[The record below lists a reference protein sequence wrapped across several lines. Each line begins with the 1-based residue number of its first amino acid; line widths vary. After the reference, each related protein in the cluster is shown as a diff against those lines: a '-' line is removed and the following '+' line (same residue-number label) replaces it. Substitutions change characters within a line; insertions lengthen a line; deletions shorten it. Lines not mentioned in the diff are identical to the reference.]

1 MDTDTLFMA
10 TGDINEHQPRQP
22 TYSRPWVAV
31 VVAVVVA
38 VLVPVVVA
46 FAVVVVINLNLFIWV
61 KAVAVPVS
69 HAARLDSWH
78 WQAAIIAAKLQ
89 ASFLPPPACLPPLL
103 PATCHTP
110 YTPGSWPRGALRPG
124 QAGEGGSGKLNWS
137 VSRSSWKLS
146 FPFLLLLP
154 HPLSTHDF
162 IWCSWRRCQVS
173 STSTKKN

>member
-1 MDTDTLFMA
+1 MIRVFVCVFKAVDILTAMDTDTLFMA

-22 TYSRPWVAV
+22 TYSRPWVGI

-38 VLVPVVVA
+38 VLVLVVVA

-89 ASFLPPPACLPPLL
+89 ASFLPPPSACQR
-103 PATCHTP
+103 C
-110 YTPGSWPRGALRPG
+110 
-124 QAGEGGSGKLNWS
+124 
-137 VSRSSWKLS
+137 
-146 FPFLLLLP
+146 FLP
-154 HPLSTHDF
+154 HAT
-162 IWCSWRRCQVS
+162 RRTRQAAGQEEPWDLV
-173 STSTKKN
+173 KRAKAAAGNLIEV